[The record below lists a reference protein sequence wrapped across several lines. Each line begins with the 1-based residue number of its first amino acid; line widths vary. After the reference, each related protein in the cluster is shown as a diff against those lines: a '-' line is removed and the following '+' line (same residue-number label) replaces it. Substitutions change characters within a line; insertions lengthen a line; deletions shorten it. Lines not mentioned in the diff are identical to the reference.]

1 MTGLISAIITGMTAF
16 AATNIDDVVILML
29 LFSQVDHASQSRRIV
44 IGQYLGFALLLLACL
59 PGFIGGL
66 IIPKPW
72 IGLLGFLPIAI
83 GVRQLLQGT
92 EDETEIQT
100 VQSSVSLR
108 NPLTRLL
115 HPQIVQVAAIT
126 IANGGDNIGIYV
138 PLFASSDLASLLVI
152 LVVFAVLVGIW
163 CYVAYYLANH
173 PKVSPLLTR
182 YASRLVPFVLIG
194 LGLYILIESHSYQ
207 LIGSGS
213 SR

>member
-1 MTGLISAIITGMTAF
+1 MTGLLSATITGMTAF
-16 AATNIDDVVILML
+16 AATNIDDVVVLML

-83 GVRQLLQGT
+83 GIRQLQKGT
-92 EDETEIQT
+92 DDETEIQT
-100 VQSSVSLR
+100 VQSSVSLQ

-138 PLFASSDLASLLVI
+138 PLFASSDLTSLLVI
-152 LVVFAVLVGIW
+152 LVVFAVLIGVW
-163 CYVAYYLANH
+163 CCVAYYLASH
-173 PKVSPLLTR
+173 PKISPLLTR
-182 YASRLVPFVLIG
+182 YANRLVPFVLIG
-194 LGLYILIESHSYQ
+194 LGLYILIESRSYQ
-207 LIGSGS
+207 LINRGA
-213 SR
+213 

>member
-16 AATNIDDVVILML
+16 AATNIDDVVVLMM

-59 PGFIGGL
+59 PGFIGGMV
-66 IIPKPW
+66 IPKPW

-83 GVRQLLQGT
+83 SIRQLQARS
-92 EDETEIQT
+92 EEEAEIQA
-100 VQSSVSLR
+100 VPSSVSTQS
-108 NPLTRLL
+108 PFTRLL

-138 PLFASSDLASLLVI
+138 PLFASSDLTSLLII
-152 LVVFAVLVGIW
+152 LAVFAVLIGVW
-163 CYVAYYLANH
+163 CYVAYYLASH
-173 PKVSPLLTR
+173 PKISPLLTR
-182 YASRLVPFVLIG
+182 YANRLVPFVLIG

-207 LIGSGS
+207 LII
-213 SR
+213 REP

>member
-16 AATNIDDVVILML
+16 AATNIDDVVVLMM

-59 PGFIGGL
+59 PGFIGGMV
-66 IIPKPW
+66 IPKPW

-83 GVRQLLQGT
+83 GIRQLQARS
-92 EDETEIQT
+92 EEEAEIQA
-100 VQSSVSLR
+100 VPSSVSTQS
-108 NPLTRLL
+108 PFTHLL

-138 PLFASSDLASLLVI
+138 PLFASSDLTSLLII
-152 LVVFAVLVGIW
+152 LAVFAVLIGVW
-163 CYVAYYLANH
+163 CYVAYYLASH
-173 PKVSPLLTR
+173 PKISPLLTR
-182 YASRLVPFVLIG
+182 YANRLVPFVLIG

-207 LIGSGS
+207 LII
-213 SR
+213 REP